1 MIDTHSHIYDPAF
14 DEDREE
20 AVQRAKDAGL
30 TKLLLPNVDLNT
42 IQPMLD
48 TAAKHSGFTAC
59 AMGLHPTELNE
70 NWRKDLTVIRRELE
84 KGQYAAIG
92 EIGIDL
98 YWDKTFA
105 EEQKQAFRQQMLWA
119 LELNLPVILHIRK
132 AHAEV
137 FEVLS
142 SLRHDRF
149 KGVFHCFGGG
159 IEEARK
165 AVSLGFSLGVGGV
178 LTYKNS
184 GLPAI
189 VKEIGLDHILTET
202 DDPYLP
208 PAPFR
213 GKRNEPSFMKYV
225 VEKLADIFDE
235 NAGLIDEITTFNA
248 QKTFNI

>member
-20 AVQRAKDAGL
+20 AIERAKKAGV

-42 IQPMLD
+42 IQPMLE
-48 TAAKHSGFTAC
+48 TANKHNGFMAC
-59 AMGLHPTELNE
+59 AMGLHPTELNG
-70 NWRKDLTVIRRELE
+70 NWANDLKTIRKELE
-84 KGQYAAIG
+84 SRPYTAIG

-98 YWDKTFA
+98 YWDKTYI
-105 EEQKQAFRQQMLWA
+105 EEQKQAFRQQILWA
-119 LELNLPVILHIRK
+119 LELDLPVILHIRK

-137 FEVLS
+137 FEVLN
-142 SLRHDRF
+142 SLHHDRF

-165 AVSLGFSLGVGGV
+165 AVSLGFSLGIGGV

-184 GLPAI
+184 RLPDT

-208 PAPFR
+208 PVPFR
-213 GKRNEPSFMKYV
+213 GKRNEPAFMEYV
-225 VEKLADIFDE
+225 VTKLADIFDE
-235 NAGLIDEITTFNA
+235 NAELIDEITTFNA
-248 QKTFNI
+248 RKTFNI